1 MYTLTTLSYHLVLLA
16 TLLSRHFIET
26 CFIRSC
32 PVGGKRTM
40 EEYRPDVRQC
50 MTCAGGRGQCVG
62 PDICCEPTKGCHI
75 GTKDAEECQKENE
88 SITPCVV
95 KGVKCKKANGGNC
108 VANGICCNS
117 ESCFMDNTCQTPKKV
132 HSTYSPEFV
141 SFLKKVIKSSRL
153 SS

>member
-1 MYTLTTLSYHLVLLA
+1 
-16 TLLSRHFIET
+16 
-26 CFIRSC
+26 
-32 PVGGKRTM
+32 
-40 EEYRPDVRQC
+40 

-117 ESCFMDNTCQTPKKV
+117 GESKVTTDEEINKTIKKQWLA
-132 HSTYSPEFV
+132 Y
-141 SFLKKVIKSSRL
+141 
-153 SS
+153 